1 MKAFKRSLITLFLLA
16 VLTSCAGPVSWVT
29 NPGSMIT
36 SQQSQLYLI
45 ILIPAAVV
53 FVIVEGGII
62 LSVIRFRRRK
72 SDTAEPAQIHGS
84 VPLEIIWTALP
95 VLLVIFIFIIG
106 LNTMNGIAAPA
117 PSPNDIK
124 VNVVGHQWWWEFDYP
139 DLGIKTADE
148 LYIPVGT
155 PVQITLTSVDVIH
168 SFWVPQLTGKTDVV
182 PGQTNHMWITASQT
196 GTFDGQCS
204 EFCGIEHALMRARV
218 VVLSQSDYQAWV
230 KDQQTPPPTPQTAL
244 EVQGQKLVESG
255 VCAACHTI
263 DGSQAKGTVGPNLTH
278 LYSRSTFAGATFPL
292 TDANIASWLQNAKTM
307 KPGNDMSNIHVSDQD
322 LPAIMAF
329 LKLLK

>member
-1 MKAFKRSLITLFLLA
+1 MKYLKRVFILIFVMA
-16 VLTSCAGPVSWVT
+16 ILTGCALPANWVA
-29 NPGSMIT
+29 NPGSSIT
-36 SQQSQLYLI
+36 SQQSKLYLI

-53 FVIVEGGII
+53 FLIVEGGII

-72 SDTAEPAQIHGS
+72 GDTSEPAQVHGS

-106 LNTMNGIAAPA
+106 LNTMNGIAAPG
-117 PSPNDIK
+117 PSANDIK

-139 DLGIKTADE
+139 DLKITTADE

-155 PVQITLTSVDVIH
+155 PVQITLSSVDVIH
-168 SFWVPQLTGKTDVV
+168 SFWVPELTGKTDVV

-196 GTFDGQCS
+196 GTYDGQCS

-218 VVLSQSDYQAWV
+218 VVVSQADFQTWV
-230 KDQQTPPPTPQTAL
+230 KQQQTPPPAPQSAL
-244 EVQGQKLVESG
+244 EIQGQKLVENG

-263 DGSQAKGTVGPNLTH
+263 DGSAAKGKIGPNLTH
-278 LYSRSTFAGATFPL
+278 LYSRSYFAGATFPL
-292 TDANIASWLQNAKTM
+292 TDANIANWLQNNRTM
-307 KPGNDMSNIHVSDQD
+307 KPGNLMGIHVSDQD

-329 LKLLK
+329 LKTLK

>member
-1 MKAFKRSLITLFLLA
+1 MMVFKRFLISLSLLV

-29 NPGSMIT
+29 NPGSSIT
-36 SQQSQLYLI
+36 SQQSNLYLI

-53 FVIVEGGII
+53 FLIVEGGII
-62 LSVIRFRRRK
+62 YSVVRFHRRK
-72 SDTAEPAQIHGS
+72 GDTSEPTQVHGN

-95 VLLVIFIFIIG
+95 VVLVIFIFIIG

-117 PSPNDIK
+117 PSANDIK

-139 DLGIKTADE
+139 DLNIKTADE
-148 LYIPVGT
+148 LVIPVGT
-155 PVQITLTSVDVIH
+155 PIQITLTSVDVIH

-196 GTFDGQCS
+196 GTYDGQCS

-218 VVLSQSDYQAWV
+218 VVLSKADYQAWV
-230 KDQQTPPPTPQTAL
+230 QNQQSPPPAPQTAL
-244 EVQGQKLVESG
+244 EIQGQKLVESG
-255 VCAACHTI
+255 TCAACHTI
-263 DGSQAKGTVGPNLTH
+263 NGTNMKGTVGPNLTH
-278 LYSRSTFAGATFPL
+278 LYSRGSFAGASFPL
-292 TDANIASWLQNAKTM
+292 TDANIANWLQNAKNM

-329 LKLLK
+329 LKTLK